1 MDLSTLSGTAEEA
14 PVTPP
19 NIFDDFLEGLRG
31 ELVSEGTVGRE
42 GEGEGEGEEGGG
54 SVVRGDVRGEGR
66 MEDDVMGEGG
76 GGGRGEE
83 GVRTQPGE
91 VEVSDSM
98 VEVTR
103 CGLGG
108 SSEEAL
114 ELRDMS
120 PMLQQYLLSLT
131 PHAPPLDK

>member
-1 MDLSTLSGTAEEA
+1 M
-14 PVTPP
+14 
-19 NIFDDFLEGLRG
+19 
-31 ELVSEGTVGRE
+31 
-42 GEGEGEGEEGGG
+42 
-54 SVVRGDVRGEGR
+54 VRGDVRGEGR

-83 GVRTQPGE
+83 GVRIQPGE
-91 VEVSDSM
+91 VEVPEPM

-131 PHAPPLDK
+131 PTPLHWTSKCQLVISMSPVSPPSHVVQLIPVTLEGTTDNGRCVVSTWYHMTVT